1 MQVHEYFN
9 LVTFIQELQF
19 NLQTEMTY
27 ITIIL
32 SVPISG
38 PYIVKVHY
46 NIKEEKRVKN
56 LTSRISITANH
67 TT

>member
-1 MQVHEYFN
+1 
-9 LVTFIQELQF
+9 
-19 NLQTEMTY
+19 MTY

-38 PYIVKVHY
+38 PYTVKVHY
-46 NIKEEKRVKN
+46 NIKDKKGVKN
-56 LTSRISITANH
+56 LMSRISITANC

>member
-27 ITIIL
+27 ITINL
-32 SVPISG
+32 SMAI
-38 PYIVKVHY
+38 PYTVKDHY
-46 NIKEEKRVKN
+46 NIKEEQGVKN
-56 LTSRISITANH
+56 LISRISITANH
-67 TT
+67 TK

>member
-19 NLQTEMTY
+19 NLQTEMMY
-27 ITIIL
+27 ITLNL
-32 SVPISG
+32 SVPISRS
-38 PYIVKVHY
+38 YTVKVHY
-46 NIKEEKRVKN
+46 NIKEEEGVKN
-56 LTSRISITANH
+56 VMSRIFVTANH

>member
-1 MQVHEYFN
+1 VHEYFN

-19 NLQTEMTY
+19 NLQTEMTH
-27 ITIIL
+27 ITINL

-38 PYIVKVHY
+38 PYTGKVHY
-46 NIKEEKRVKN
+46 NIKEVEGVKN
-56 LTSRISITANH
+56 LMTRVSIRAYH

>member
-9 LVTFIQELQF
+9 LVTFIQELQI
-19 NLQTEMTY
+19 NLQTEMMY
-27 ITIIL
+27 ITINL

-38 PYIVKVHY
+38 PYTVKVHY
-46 NIKEEKRVKN
+46 NIKEEEGVKN
-56 LTSRISITANH
+56 VMSRISVTANH